1 MKIRNIYLK
10 NFRGYSEINIPI
22 NSDFTTVIGK
32 NDVGKSTIF
41 EALEIFFNNE
51 TVQIQLDDLNVKAV
65 EKQIVIGVSF
75 EIDPTKEYLLDS
87 GRKSS
92 LKEEFLLNKKGLL
105 EIRKVWDCTK
115 NLTAKSLSTYFWADY
130 LSNYTET
137 PLITLTITKLKEISK
152 QFNLDDKIEDKRVVS
167 NFRKAIYQNTENKET
182 KEILIPIDKEDAKAV
197 YNSIASELPFFAL
210 FQSDR
215 ANKDSDREVQDPLKV
230 ITKRAISDLEEQ
242 LKQVVEQVKDK
253 AMELGRQTVA
263 QIEKMDSE
271 IAKTLIPNVKTKNWD
286 SLFSFSFS
294 GDDNIP
300 MNKRGS
306 GIRRLILL
314 NYFKAEA
321 ENKTENGRTVI
332 YAIEEPETSQHPNYQ
347 IMLVNALQEIAS
359 AENRQVFITTH
370 SPEIA
375 KMVNQQDLIFIKRD
389 EYKRPCIVQ
398 NGDDKMSQIKES
410 LGIVPYLSKL
420 IMCVEGEFDI
430 KFLKNIGSIPELK
443 NIFDLDKISIIPM
456 IGGNL
461 HNWVERNYLK
471 DTNVKEFHLYD
482 SDINS
487 GKNENQYKP
496 DCDKIN
502 ARGDGS
508 IAFLTKKREMENY
521 IPISV
526 YKEYFKEITWE
537 EGIDQ
542 DNFDFPSFV
551 KTHIP
556 KLDEKAVKN
565 IINGSVAK
573 KLTKDHL
580 DGINAWDEVKGWFEE
595 LKKLYEV

>member
-22 NSDFTTVIGK
+22 NSDFTTIIGK

-51 TVQIQLDDLNVKAV
+51 TVKIELDDLNVKTT
-65 EKQIVIGVSF
+65 EKQIIIGVSF
-75 EIDPTKEYLLDS
+75 EVDSSKEYLLDS
-87 GRKSS
+87 ERKTS
-92 LKEEFLLNKKGLL
+92 LQEEYLLNKDGLL
-105 EIRKVWDCTK
+105 EIRKIWDCTK
-115 NLTAKSLSTYFWADY
+115 SLTAKSLSTYIWANY
-130 LSNYTET
+130 LSDYAET

-152 QFNLDDKIEDKRVVS
+152 QLDLDDRIEDKRVVS
-167 NFRKAIYQNTENKET
+167 NFRKAIYQNTENKER
-182 KEILIPIDKEDAKAV
+182 KEILIPIDKEDAKAI

-215 ANKDSDREVQDPLKV
+215 ANKDSDKEVQDPLKV
-230 ITKRAISDLEEQ
+230 ITKRAISDLESQ
-242 LKQVVEQVKDK
+242 LNDVVNQIKAK

-263 QIEKMDSE
+263 QIEKMDPE
-271 IAKTLIPNVKTKNWD
+271 IAQSLIPNVKTKNWD

-294 GDDNIP
+294 GDENIP

-321 ENKTENGRTVI
+321 ENRTTDGRTVI

-389 EYKRPCIVQ
+389 ENKKPCIVQ
-398 NGDDKMSQIKES
+398 DSEVKMSQIKET

-443 NIFDLDKISIIPM
+443 SIFDLDKISIIPM

-461 HNWVERNYLK
+461 HNWVDRNYLK
-471 DTNVKEFHLYD
+471 DTNVIEFHLYD

-487 GKNENQYKP
+487 GKNEYQYKP
-496 DCDKIN
+496 DCEKIN
-502 ARGDGS
+502 ARGDDS
-508 IAFLTKKREMENY
+508 IALLTNKREMENY

-526 YKEYFKEITWE
+526 YREYFKDITWDDDINQNE
-537 EGIDQ
+537 
-542 DNFDFPSFV
+542 FDFPSFV
-551 KTHIP
+551 KNHIP
-556 KLDEKAVKN
+556 KLTENAVKN

-573 KLTKDHL
+573 KLTKTHFEE
-580 DGINAWDEVKGWFEE
+580 INAWDEVKGWFEKLRE
-595 LKKLYEV
+595 LYQG

>member
-22 NSDFTTVIGK
+22 NSDFTTIIGK

-51 TVQIQLDDLNVKAV
+51 TVKIELDDLNVKTT
-65 EKQIVIGVSF
+65 EKQIIIGVSF
-75 EIDPTKEYLLDS
+75 EVDSSKEYLLDS
-87 GRKSS
+87 ERKTS
-92 LKEEFLLNKKGLL
+92 LQEEYLLNKDGLL
-105 EIRKVWDCTK
+105 EIRKIWDCTK
-115 NLTAKSLSTYFWADY
+115 SLTAKSLSTYIWANY
-130 LSNYTET
+130 LSDYAET

-152 QFNLDDKIEDKRVVS
+152 QLDLDDRIEDRRVVS
-167 NFRKAIYQNTENKET
+167 NFRKAIYQNTENKER
-182 KEILIPIDKEDAKAV
+182 KEILIPIDKEDAKAI

-215 ANKDSDREVQDPLKV
+215 ANKDSDKEVQDPLKV
-230 ITKRAISDLEEQ
+230 ITKRAISDLESQ
-242 LKQVVEQVKDK
+242 LNDVVNQIKAK

-263 QIEKMDSE
+263 QIEKMDPE
-271 IAKTLIPNVKTKNWD
+271 IAQSLIPNVKTKNWD

-294 GDDNIP
+294 GDENIP

-321 ENKTENGRTVI
+321 ENRTTDGRTVI

-389 EYKRPCIVQ
+389 ENKKPCIVQ
-398 NGDDKMSQIKES
+398 DSEVKMSQIKET

-443 NIFDLDKISIIPM
+443 SIFDLDKISIIPM

-461 HNWVERNYLK
+461 HNWVDRNYLK
-471 DTNVKEFHLYD
+471 DTNVIEFHLYD

-487 GKNENQYKP
+487 GKNEYQYKP
-496 DCDKIN
+496 DCDIIN
-502 ARGDGS
+502 ARGDDS
-508 IAFLTKKREMENY
+508 IALLTNKREMENY

-526 YKEYFKEITWE
+526 YREYFKDITWDDDINQNE
-537 EGIDQ
+537 
-542 DNFDFPSFV
+542 FDFPSFV
-551 KTHIP
+551 KNHIP
-556 KLDEKAVKN
+556 KLTENAVKN

-573 KLTKDHL
+573 KLTKEHL
-580 DGINAWDEVKGWFEE
+580 EEINAWEEVKGWFEK
-595 LKKLYEV
+595 LKELYEV